1 MIFRLKWRIWWLWII
16 YTCLCSSTTV
26 KAFVHLRNMVQ
37 EGKVSVV
44 FASTKQALVSLL
56 VGVECC
62 QVLLKDVQGWVELS
76 ADWTLQGHAAT
87 EVQAGGKQV
96 LVQGHLVW
104 KAQACNSHNVYKL

>member
-1 MIFRLKWRIWWLWII
+1 
-16 YTCLCSSTTV
+16 
-26 KAFVHLRNMVQ
+26 MVQ

-62 QVLLKDVQGWVELS
+62 QVLLKDIQGRVELS

-104 KAQACNSHNVYKL
+104 KAQACNRVKTCIGAKPIHTQCVIKN